1 MNAPIG
7 FVHREPRYFLLKT
20 HVFDRWENK
29 EIDCKDMI
37 IGHECAYYVPSG
49 FVPDERIWCDPQ
61 SVQGKLIFD
70 DRMSDERITE
80 LPETS
85 SSGVLERT

>member
-7 FVHREPRYFLLKT
+7 FEHSEPRYYLMKT

-29 EIDCKDMI
+29 EIDCMDMI
-37 IGHECAYYVPSG
+37 IGHECAYFIPSKLP
-49 FVPDERIWCDPQ
+49 PDEKLWHDPQ

-70 DRMSDERITE
+70 DRMSDEGIKTVPTE
-80 LPETS
+80 GS
-85 SSGVLERT
+85 

>member
-1 MNAPIG
+1 MTKKII
-7 FVHREPRYFLLKT
+7 EPNNLIELHQMFLRYCQGDDIRT
-20 HVFDRWENK
+20 
-29 EIDCKDMI
+29 EIQI
-37 IGHECAYYVPSG
+37 PLS
-49 FVPDERIWCDPQ
+49 
-61 SVQGKLIFD
+61 